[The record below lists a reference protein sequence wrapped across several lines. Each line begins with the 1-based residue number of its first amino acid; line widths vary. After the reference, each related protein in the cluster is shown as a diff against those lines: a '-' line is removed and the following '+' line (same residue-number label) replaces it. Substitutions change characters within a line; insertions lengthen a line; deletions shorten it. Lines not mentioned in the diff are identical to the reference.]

1 MDGFRAFK
9 YYMALKLH
17 FTDPKFDVFVN
28 RGRVKGTLQ
37 RFQMRNDRLLFEKL
51 AKQFP
56 IDKEYI
62 QYIASNLMYDNPD
75 VVYQSDEGMANY
87 KEFLRRRQS
96 ITRVF
101 QDDLDTIVKSGAQ
114 YKIVDDNIPDVIQLL
129 ISKKITIETAVILN
143 QLDDFIGK
151 IESNHVHLM
160 FGNLIMRIVKSTK
173 FVKYNSYKV
182 MNHYQ
187 NFIEEVKGTTNG

>member
-28 RGRVKGTLQ
+28 RGRVRGTLQ

-129 ISKKITIETAVILN
+129 ISKKITIETTVILN

-187 NFIEEVKGTTNG
+187 NFIEEVKGTANG

>member
-28 RGRVKGTLQ
+28 RGRVRGTLQ

-129 ISKKITIETAVILN
+129 ISKKITIETTVILN

-182 MNHYQ
+182 MDHYQ

>member
-28 RGRVKGTLQ
+28 RGRVRGTLQ

-51 AKQFP
+51 ARQFP

-129 ISKKITIETAVILN
+129 ISKKITIETTVILN

>member
-9 YYMALKLH
+9 YYTALKLH

-28 RGRVKGTLQ
+28 RGRVRGTLQ

-51 AKQFP
+51 ARQFP

-173 FVKYNSYKV
+173 FVKYDSYKV